1 MTLVWLILVPLLGGL
16 AAWLAARF
24 HEGTAKLLSLVA
36 LAGGLALTGW
46 IGATARPGG
55 PWLEEIDLAWL
66 PDLGVR
72 FHLALDGLSLPLVA
86 LAFAIGLVAVAAS
99 WSAIH
104 ARVGLFLF
112 CAMTTVAA
120 VVAVFLAMDLVLFYF
135 AWEAML
141 VPMYLLIG
149 IWGYERRLY
158 AAIKFFL
165 FTQASGLLL
174 LLAILGLHVAHR
186 AATGVA
192 TFDYEALL
200 GTPLGPTAEVLLM
213 LGFFVAFA
221 VKVPVV
227 PLHTWLAD
235 AHTQAPTGGS
245 VLLAGVMLKTGGY
258 GLIRFVVPLF
268 PRASADWA
276 VVFMVLGVIGVLYG
290 AWLAFAQTDAKR
302 LVAYTSVSHMGF
314 VVLAVFAW
322 NEIALQGAVLEMICH
337 GIATGALFVVVGM
350 LYERTGT
357 RDLRELGGLWATM
370 PRFGGFTLFFALAAL
385 GLPGLGNFVA
395 EWLCLLGA
403 WPASPPLAVL
413 GAVGLVLA
421 AVYALWFVQR
431 TFHGAPTS
439 APPDLRAGE
448 LLLYGAMAA
457 ALLWL
462 GLAPQPVL
470 DVAQASIQRLVAA
483 GGPL

>member
-16 AAWLAARF
+16 AAWLAAGF
-24 HEGTAKLLSLVA
+24 HEATAKLASLVA
-36 LAGGLALTGW
+36 LAGGLVLTGW
-46 IGATARPGG
+46 IGATARADG
-55 PWLEEIDLAWL
+55 PWLEELDLAWL

-99 WSAIH
+99 WSTVH

-112 CAMTTVAA
+112 CTLTTVAA
-120 VVAVFLAMDLVLFYF
+120 VNAVFLAMDLVLFYF

-245 VLLAGVMLKTGGY
+245 VLLAGILLKTGGY

-268 PRASADWA
+268 PRAAAAWA
-276 VVFMVLGVIGVLYG
+276 SVFMVLGVVGVLVG

-337 GIATGALFVVVGM
+337 GLATGALFVVVGM

-357 RDLRELGGLWATM
+357 RDLRELGGLWASM
-370 PRFGGFTLFFALAAL
+370 PRFGGVTLFFALAAL

-395 EWLCLLGA
+395 EWLCLFGA
-403 WPASPPLAVL
+403 WPASPSLAVL
-413 GAVGLVLA
+413 GAAGLVLA

-431 TFHGAPTS
+431 TFHGAPTVAS
-439 APPDLRAGE
+439 HDLRAGE
-448 LLLYGAMAA
+448 AVLYGAMAA

-470 DVAQASIQRLVAA
+470 DVAQASIVRLVA
-483 GGPL
+483 GGPQ